1 MIQMKKDIKEL
12 FTNVFLNFQSPE
24 APTNTL
30 DNGYYMNNNFCVPI
44 MYIKPSL
51 PDNLV
56 PNISFEHD
64 INFDDNKSD
73 SDERINSIDR

>member
-1 MIQMKKDIKEL
+1 
-12 FTNVFLNFQSPE
+12 
-24 APTNTL
+24 
-30 DNGYYMNNNFCVPI
+30 MNNNFCVPI